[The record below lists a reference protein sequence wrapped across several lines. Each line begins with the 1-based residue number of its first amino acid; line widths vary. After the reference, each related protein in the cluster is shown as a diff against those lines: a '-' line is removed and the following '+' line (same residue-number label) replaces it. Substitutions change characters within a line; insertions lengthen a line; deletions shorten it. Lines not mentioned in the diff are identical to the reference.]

1 MCGLFWA
8 VRLAESVFDPPM
20 KELVHHFAWAPVAA
34 GILDF
39 FFENSM
45 SLFMLENPTNIPN
58 IWVFVF
64 LAAPAALKWFLL
76 VATSGLLFSA
86 LLIFLLTPIRSHWA
100 KRYRVPNRRPQ
111 RASPAEVLHQE
122 LDLLQRSRR
131 AEIKSRP
138 NMTADCGAN
147 ARAYNSNL
155 FGLALSGGGIRSA
168 TFSLGVLQA
177 LARRKIL
184 SRFDYLSTVSGG
196 GYIGAWLSAW
206 ISRESGEI
214 EKVQEQLQNKDK
226 PIEQIE
232 FLRAYSNYLTPRT
245 GFLGVDTWTAVATWT
260 RNFLVNA
267 VIVLLS
273 IWCVLAF
280 IMFAAR
286 IANRFEYVVGILS
299 AVLLLIPICSITL
312 GVGLSDLGRK
322 RVAKKH
328 LWLTRFISGPGIFL
342 SVVLALPMAF
352 AGGGFWLARWDLTQ
366 SAWESLSW
374 PLGLIAFVDLLWFGM
389 LGIFCRRCNKS
400 KPSSA
405 ATKSAMPTC
414 LKFIWFISKVVVK
427 FRQLLMPTRVKF
439 IWVISVIVGLG
450 MMAATIWFGMRY
462 LLLDLHYYLFAANRQ
477 ITADWDHQ
485 RLNTA
490 IVMMFSP
497 MIMLLGTL
505 IGVYTAILILGR
517 NYSDKGREWWARI
530 GGWYN
535 LLLIFWLMIVVSG
548 FLVPGVV
555 HWLGSTNGKGTNW
568 TYVLGATY
576 AAITALT
583 GLLARSAPSTGGAG
597 AVKGLVLK
605 VGPYL
610 VVSGF
615 YILAVYWFFRAVTFV
630 FSVPELWP
638 PMGGKPLNFSAGSEL
653 LPLMSAEGNS
663 LTSNINAG
671 VRMLL
676 SPSIPCLFMFGA
688 GCGYLALFLSLCADV
703 NIFSLRD
710 FYKNRLVRAY
720 LGATVK
726 KREAKKD
733 PFTGFSE
740 SDDILLWQLRK
751 NGRPYHL
758 INAALNIVQGRRLA
772 WQERKAASFLFSP
785 LYCGYSLPHPEDD
798 DTDHNYCSTEVY
810 GDEGKL
816 TDQKTREPTGGVMLG
831 DAMALSGAALSSNS
845 GYSST
850 PILTLM
856 KTLLN
861 VRLGGWLP
869 NPGVREERRISPPIA
884 GKYLLAEFFGLTN
897 ERSDFVNVSDGGH
910 FENLGVYELVRRR
923 CRLILVVDA
932 TQDQDRM
939 FDDLGGCIRKCQID
953 FNVQIDLDV
962 TSLIPNDQ
970 RISPKTWSL
979 GTIKYPSDGTGE
991 WEGKILYLKASI
1003 IEPIRTQAS
1012 LLSYFRMQRD
1022 FPHHPTLDQ
1031 WFGESTFESYRA
1043 LGEQLADDLCA
1054 RNKHILN
1061 IWP

>member
-1 MCGLFWA
+1 M
-8 VRLAESVFDPPM
+8 V
-20 KELVHHFAWAPVAA
+20 
-34 GILDF
+34 DF
-39 FFENSM
+39 G
-45 SLFMLENPTNIPN
+45 
-58 IWVFVF
+58 WQ
-64 LAAPAALKWFLL
+64 
-76 VATSGLLFSA
+76 G
-86 LLIFLLTPIRSHWA
+86 
-100 KRYRVPNRRPQ
+100 
-111 RASPAEVLHQE
+111 
-122 LDLLQRSRR
+122 
-131 AEIKSRP
+131 
-138 NMTADCGAN
+138 
-147 ARAYNSNL
+147 
-155 FGLALSGGGIRSA
+155 
-168 TFSLGVLQA
+168 
-177 LARRKIL
+177 
-184 SRFDYLSTVSGG
+184 
-196 GYIGAWLSAW
+196 
-206 ISRESGEI
+206 
-214 EKVQEQLQNKDK
+214 
-226 PIEQIE
+226 
-232 FLRAYSNYLTPRT
+232 
-245 GFLGVDTWTAVATWT
+245 
-260 RNFLVNA
+260 
-267 VIVLLS
+267 
-273 IWCVLAF
+273 
-280 IMFAAR
+280 
-286 IANRFEYVVGILS
+286 
-299 AVLLLIPICSITL
+299 
-312 GVGLSDLGRK
+312 
-322 RVAKKH
+322 
-328 LWLTRFISGPGIFL
+328 
-342 SVVLALPMAF
+342 
-352 AGGGFWLARWDLTQ
+352 DLTQ
-366 SAWESLSW
+366 SAWDQPLILPLSLITLADVLLFIR
-374 PLGLIAFVDLLWFGM
+374 LGF
-389 LGIFCRRCNKS
+389 FCFRYNK
-400 KPSSA
+400 PTQGPA
-405 ATKSAMPTC
+405 ATISAM
-414 LKFIWFISKVVVK
+414 L
-427 FRQLLMPTRVKF
+427 TRPNF

-450 MMAATIWFGMRY
+450 VMAATIWYGTRY
-462 LLLDLHYYLFAANRQ
+462 LLLDIHSYLFAASGQ
-477 ITADWDHQ
+477 ICADWDHQ
-485 RLNTA
+485 QLKTA

-615 YILAVYWFFRAVTFV
+615 YILAVYWFFRVVTFV

-638 PMGGKPLNFSAGSEL
+638 PMGGEPLNFSAGSEL

-676 SPSIPCLFMFGA
+676 SPSIPCFFMVGA

-703 NIFSLRD
+703 NTFSLRD

-726 KREAKKD
+726 NRETKKD

-740 SDDILLWQLRK
+740 SDDVLLWKLSENK
-751 NGRPYHL
+751 RPYHL

-798 DTDHNYCSTEVY
+798 DKDHNYCFTEVY

-816 TDQKTREPTGGVMLG
+816 TDQKPREPTGGVMLG

-845 GYSST
+845 GQNSI

-856 KTLLN
+856 MTLLN

-869 NPGVREERRISPPIA
+869 NPGVMEERRISPPIA

-932 TQDQDRM
+932 SQDQDRM

-962 TSLIPNDQ
+962 TSLIPNDK
-970 RISPKTWSL
+970 RISPNAWSL
-979 GTIKYPSDGTGE
+979 GTIRYPSDGNGE

-1012 LLSYFRMQRD
+1012 LLSYFRIQRD

-1054 RNKHILN
+1054 RNKHIIK